1 MMGNLN
7 FGVKKK
13 KQTNKKGNENNYR
26 KFQKIPNVKY
36 EDIVVQGDF
45 LRIAFQFDNFGA
57 TEVKHKLI

>member
-13 KQTNKKGNENNYR
+13 IDNKKGNENNYR

-36 EDIVVQGDF
+36 EDIVV
-45 LRIAFQFDNFGA
+45 
-57 TEVKHKLI
+57 

>member
-13 KQTNKKGNENNYR
+13 KIDKQER
-26 KFQKIPNVKY
+26 KRKQLQKISKDTQCKVRRY
-36 EDIVVQGDF
+36 SCLGGF
-45 LRIAFQFDNFGA
+45 LRVAFQFDNFGA